1 MAEAPTMPEP
11 VVPLTPQEASTS
23 TVEVRPDSGPPQTP
37 EPQALLPLPQEE
49 SPPWSPLTK
58 AIVAVTGLVLAG
70 LLVWRFRTLIQPL
83 VLAMLLAYLTHPLI
97 TQIDRRTRLHRSGV
111 VLLVYSG
118 LALAVLVGL
127 SAVGFT
133 TFQQAV
139 VLSQRV
145 PTWFEQAVALAQTLP
160 ERLPE
165 AVAIGPAVL
174 PLERLWPQLPNGE
187 VLAAQLVDLI
197 RPIFTRGGSLAA
209 GIVSA
214 TVNVV
219 GWLFFISVISI
230 YIAIDLPHFSRAI
243 AHAAQQTGYRADAE
257 RLMAQISR
265 VWGAYLR
272 GQVIL
277 ALVIFAVVSLVLSL
291 LDVSNALGLGL
302 LAGAMEFLPIIG
314 PLVAGGAAVLVALF
328 QPENVW
334 GLSPVT
340 YVLAVAGA
348 MFLIQQLENN
358 ILVPRIVGGALDL
371 HPLLVMISVLMGASL
386 AGILGAILAAPVVA
400 SLKILGRY
408 TWRKML
414 DLPPFPEIPV
424 GSIDPPGGG

>member
-1 MAEAPTMPEP
+1 MPEAPAMPEP

-23 TVEVRPDSGPPQTP
+23 AVEVRPDSGPPQEP
-37 EPQALLPLPQEE
+37 EPQALLSFSQEE

-58 AIVAVTGLVLAG
+58 AIVAVTALVLTG
-70 LLVWRFRTLIQPL
+70 LLIWRFRTLIQPL
-83 VLAMLLAYLTHPLI
+83 VLAMLLAYLTHPI
-97 TQIDRRTRLHRSGV
+97 VTQIDRRTRLHRSAV
-111 VLLVYSG
+111 VLLVYST

-133 TFQQAV
+133 TFQQVV

-145 PTWFEQAVALAQTLP
+145 PTWFEQAVALVQTLP
-160 ERLPE
+160 EQLPE
-165 AVAIGPAVL
+165 SVVVGPVVL
-174 PLERLWPQLPNGE
+174 PVERLWPQLPNWDI
-187 VLAAQLVDLI
+187 LTAQLVDLV

-219 GWLFFISVISI
+219 GWIFFISVISI
-230 YIAIDLPHFSRAI
+230 YIAIDLPNFSRVI

-265 VWGAYLR
+265 VWSAYLR
-272 GQVIL
+272 GQVVL

-302 LAGAMEFLPIIG
+302 LSGAMEFLPIIG
-314 PLVAGGAAVLVALF
+314 PLIGAGAAVLVALF

-334 GLSPVT
+334 GLSPLT
-340 YVLAVAGA
+340 YVLVVAGA

-371 HPLLVMISVLMGASL
+371 HPLLVMISVIMGASL

-414 DLPPFPEIPV
+414 DLPPFPETL
-424 GSIDPPGGG
+424 GHSSDPPRGR